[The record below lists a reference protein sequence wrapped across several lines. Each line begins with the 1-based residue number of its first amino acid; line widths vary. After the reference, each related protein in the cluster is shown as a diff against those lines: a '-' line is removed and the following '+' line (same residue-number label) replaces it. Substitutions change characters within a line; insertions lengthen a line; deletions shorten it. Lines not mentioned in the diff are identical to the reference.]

1 MVPRVFRE
9 LSPSSFNPRVVSI
22 GPLHREDK
30 KLQEFERYKASCVH
44 DLLHRLD
51 TPTEETLQACVRKV
65 NDLIDRIRACY
76 AGMMSTYGDVD
87 LAKMMVMDGCFILEF
102 IYNFSEGRQIMGN
115 MLLEQPVLFDLF
127 ILENQIPFFVLNDI
141 YQCTI
146 FKLGSNEAS
155 LSKFI
160 LPVLDFIDIYSGS
173 GSSNNIIAE
182 LDMAGVKFEPNR
194 NAKWSM
200 AMEVKFR
207 RFPWLFWFWA
217 MDMLVNTQKDVATL
231 PTVENIG

>member
-1 MVPRVFRE
+1 MEYVEVELGDVDIIQSTVQSLLDCVENEKNRSYQLPPSIYMVPRVFRE
-9 LSPSSFNPRVVSI
+9 LSPSSFNPRVVFI

-51 TPTEETLQACVRKV
+51 TPTEETLQACVHKV

-87 LAKMMVMDGCFILEF
+87 LAK
-102 IYNFSEGRQIMGN
+102 
-115 MLLEQPVLFDLF
+115 
-127 ILENQIPFFVLNDI
+127 ND
-141 YQCTI
+141 
-146 FKLGSNEAS
+146 
-155 LSKFI
+155 
-160 LPVLDFIDIYSGS
+160 GS
-173 GSSNNIIAE
+173 GNNIIGTDTSPDHILGLLHERYRSPCNISSDLPSSIIPSAAE

-207 RFPWLFWFWA
+207 RFPWLFWFWG
-217 MDMLVNTQKDVATL
+217 K
-231 PTVENIG
+231 PTFRIPVLQLHDYSELL